1 MPIPSTY
8 LPSTIIQQ
16 TRVGADKEEEALDVA
31 RQKLQQPVDFDFSG
45 AYEMLRE
52 KGFDERTAMDTIAI
66 KLGEKNNFDVQA
78 ARKAGFTNEVI
89 VAKLIG
95 RDPDDL
101 VSSPGYTLAQGFGRG
116 ALAGAPA
123 GAAGYAAAA
132 GLGALGVA
140 SAPVLLGG
148 GLLTA
153 LVVGATGVGEALE
166 DVVFDEREL
175 LPSERPFGVAGET
188 LGAVAS
194 LSPTTQVGLKAI
206 PDAVDFGSKRLM
218 ARLQTQREAALKVDP
233 TSAVATK
240 GTGKIARRQFLED
253 LVSGVGKRARESGP
267 TKFAAQELFLSVVPA
282 AAEGF
287 AEAYYPGDDEVRL
300 IAGIA
305 GSLVPT
311 PGLGLVAEAGRPAA
325 SAIATDIDEKGFR
338 GSAANLFGLRDRGDR
353 FRRRKAAEFI
363 ARAYETSGGKPIEF
377 ADELDRLIAADPT
390 FAASVTPGQLTN
402 NPFFLLQEAIT
413 RKNNPILSEQTKKAG
428 QEASAKVST
437 LIETLKNIDN
447 QEALQVAGE
456 LETKLFTTQL
466 QNLIDQ
472 AMLKAAN
479 AAEKAGAVRQGDLT
493 SVDISKQQGAIL
505 KDAAVKAM
513 EEAKEV
519 RRKLYAAVDKRMV
532 IDTTPILQSYRQLS
546 ADFLLTAAGDLKG
559 DLVKD
564 LQNYGL
570 DLGGDV
576 FNNIVTEAGKRKKT
590 LTSRLNTIGS
600 TFQKTAQN
608 DPEAFSEFD
617 LLVDTLGGPQKRGYE
632 ARLDR
637 VILGFGKK
645 ADEEGALGAELP
657 QRVRA
662 NVLKLAQT
670 SKEVE
675 SVQRNIRTIDDDLS
689 KISLSDFVQDE
700 AVPQSLGE
708 ILAFRNKIRQLK
720 RTAEKGFVEGPTTA
734 QLAVLDNGVNVA
746 IQQRIADGLA
756 AGRDANLEALSTAER
771 YANSYNQVFNQTFA
785 GELGRSKAAGAD
797 VIDPE
802 TALDRLFLG
811 MDGTQAKRVE
821 DMLTAMRFEGVQDE
835 DLLGSVTG
843 AMDAFLRDKL
853 ARMATPS
860 SRVNPITGEREEFLQ
875 LTQKQLD
882 TFKDQYKNTIL
893 ALDPDGALL
902 DDLSDVA
909 KAQTA
914 LEAAFDT
921 ASDRAKTR
929 AKEASLGSFL
939 EAESAEKVVTNIL
952 IGDFPEQ
959 RLGQIARDINRASG
973 NEAYKESL
981 RQGLFSTVLG
991 SVISKTRAAPTQ
1003 DGKAVVDFR
1012 KLYDV
1017 LYNTQKTKDLHG
1029 FDNFKEGGVPLAKVL
1044 QNAGV
1049 LPEAEA
1055 KSLKEFLQRG
1065 KNLQEALADG
1075 ADDFINYND
1084 TDAMKDFVARFGGAQ
1099 AVSEVAKM
1107 LGLSPTI
1114 QTTGAGAKLAQNQFL
1129 GLPQMAFKDL
1139 LIDISKP
1146 GGASA
1151 LSKALRAGATENEQ
1165 IAGINR
1171 AYGYVASRLLGAPS
1185 YYASVSVRPVEEST
1199 PAPTPAPPVA
1209 SPIAGPAPAALT
1221 PQTPPAAARP
1231 PAAPD
1236 PNIRQRYAALYPND
1250 PVSSLIEQQGI
1261 AGLPQAPR

>member
-8 LPSTIIQQ
+8 LPSTVIQQ
-16 TRVGADKEEEALDVA
+16 TRAGLDKEEEALDAA
-31 RQKLQQPVDFDFSG
+31 RQKLQQPLDFDFSG
-45 AYEMLRE
+45 AYEMLRG
-52 KGFDERTAMDTIAI
+52 KGFDERIAMDTIAK

-101 VSSPGYTLAQGFGRG
+101 VASPGFTLAQGIGRG
-116 ALAGAPA
+116 AVAGAPS
-123 GAAGYAAAA
+123 GAAAYATAA

-140 SAPVLLGG
+140 SAPVVLGG
-148 GLLTA
+148 SLLAA
-153 LVVGATGVGEALE
+153 LVVGATGAGEALE
-166 DVVFDEREL
+166 DLVFDEREL
-175 LPSERPFGVAGET
+175 LPSERPFGVSGET
-188 LGAVAS
+188 VGSVLTFAPA
-194 LSPTTQVGLKAI
+194 TQLGLKAI

-218 ARLQTQREAALKVDP
+218 ARLQAQREAALKVDP
-233 TSAVATK
+233 TSAVGTK
-240 GTGKIARRQFLED
+240 GTGQIARRQFLED
-253 LVSGVGKRARESGP
+253 LVSGVGKRAREAGP
-267 TKFAAQELFLSVVPA
+267 TKFAAQELFLSAVPA
-282 AAEGF
+282 AFEGF

-300 IAGIA
+300 IAGLV
-305 GSLVPT
+305 GSVVPT
-311 PGLGLVAEAGRPAA
+311 PGVGLVTEAARPAA
-325 SAIATDIDEKGFR
+325 GVISTDISEKGFR

-353 FRRRKAAEFI
+353 VRRQKAAEFI
-363 ARAYETSGGKPIEF
+363 ARAYETSGGKPIQF
-377 ADELDRLIAADPT
+377 ADELDRLVAADPD
-390 FAASVTPGQLTN
+390 FAESVTPGQLTN

-428 QEASAKVST
+428 EQASARVST
-437 LIETLKNIDN
+437 LIETLKNVDN

-456 LETKLFTTQL
+456 LETKLFNTQL

-505 KDAAVKAM
+505 KDAAVQAM
-513 EEAKEV
+513 NEAKEV

-532 IDTTPILQSYRQLS
+532 IDTTPILQAYRQLS

-576 FNNIVTEAGKRKKT
+576 FNNIVTEASKRKKT
-590 LTSRLNTIGS
+590 LTNRLNTIGA

-608 DPEAFSEFD
+608 DPEAFNEFD

-632 ARLDR
+632 ARLDK

-645 ADEEGALGAELP
+645 ADEEGALGTDLP

-675 SVQRNIRTIDDDLS
+675 SVQRNISTIDDDLN

-700 AVPQSLGE
+700 AVPQTLGE
-708 ILAFRNKIRQLK
+708 ILAFRNKIRQAK
-720 RTAEKGFVEGPTTA
+720 RTAEKGFIEGPTTA

-746 IQQRIADGLA
+746 IQQRINDALA

-771 YANSYNQVFNQTFA
+771 YADSYNRVFNQTFA
-785 GELGRSKAAGAD
+785 GELGRTKAAGAD
-797 VIDPE
+797 VLDPE

-821 DMLTAMRFEGVQDE
+821 DMLAAMRFEGVQDK

-860 SRVNPITGEREEFLQ
+860 SRVNPVTGEREEFLQ

-882 TFKDQYKNTIL
+882 NFRDQYKNTIL

-902 DDLSDVA
+902 DDLSDVSR
-909 KAQTA
+909 AQTA

-929 AKEASLGSFL
+929 AKEATLGTFL

-959 RLGQIARDINRASG
+959 RLTQIAKDINRASG

-991 SVISKTRAAPTQ
+991 SVISKTRAAPTR

-1017 LYNTQKTKDLHG
+1017 LYDTQKTKDIHG

-1044 QNAGV
+1044 ENAGV

-1065 KNLQEALADG
+1065 KNLQEAINEG
-1075 ADDFINYND
+1075 ADNFIDYKD
-1084 TDAMKDFVARFGGAQ
+1084 TNAMKDFVARFGGAQ
-1099 AVSEVAKM
+1099 AVSEVAQM

-1139 LIDISKP
+1139 LIDVSKP

-1151 LSKALRAGATENEQ
+1151 LAKALRAGATENEQ
-1165 IAGINR
+1165 IAGISR
-1171 AYGYVASRLLGAPS
+1171 VYGYVASRLLGSPS
-1185 YYASVSVRPVEEST
+1185 YYASVAVRPVEEPEPDLT
-1199 PAPTPAPPVA
+1199 PAAPVA
-1209 SPIAGPAPAALT
+1209 PPIAGPAPAALT
-1221 PQTPPAAARP
+1221 PQTPPAATQP

-1236 PNIRQRYAALYPND
+1236 PTIRQRYAALYPND

>member
-8 LPSTIIQQ
+8 LPSTIVQQ
-16 TRVGADKEEEALDVA
+16 TRAGQGKDEEALDAA
-31 RQKLQQPVDFDFSG
+31 RQKLRQPVDFDFSG
-45 AYEMLRE
+45 AYEMLRG
-52 KGFDERTAMDTIAI
+52 KGFDERTAMDTIAQ

-101 VSSPGYTLAQGFGRG
+101 VSSPGYTLAEGFGRG
-116 ALAGAPA
+116 AVSGLPA
-123 GAAGYAAAA
+123 GAAGYAAAT
-132 GLGALGVA
+132 GLAALGVA

-153 LVVGATGVGEALE
+153 LVVGATGAGEALE

-218 ARLQTQREAALKVDP
+218 ARLQAQREAALKIDP
-233 TSAVATK
+233 TSAADIK
-240 GTGKIARRQFLED
+240 GAGAIARRQFLED
-253 LVSGVGKRARESGP
+253 LVSGVGKRAREAGP

-287 AEAYYPGDDEVRL
+287 AEAYFPGNDEMRL
-300 IAGIA
+300 IAG
-305 GSLVPT
+305 LVSSFAPI
-311 PGLGLVAEAGRPAA
+311 PGVGLVTEAARPAA
-325 SAIATDIDEKGFR
+325 TVMRADIEEKGFKK
-338 GSAANLFGLRDRGDR
+338 SAQNLFGARDR
-353 FRRRKAAEFI
+353 FERKRQKSAREFI
-363 ARAYETSGGKPIEF
+363 ARAYEAAGGKPIEF
-377 ADELDRLIAADPT
+377 ADELDRLIAANPE
-390 FAASVTPGQLTN
+390 FAQSVTPGQLTN

-413 RKNNPILSEQTKKAG
+413 RKNSPILSEQTKKAG
-428 QEASAKVST
+428 EEASAKVSK
-437 LIETLKNIDN
+437 LIETLKNVEN

-493 SVDISKQQGAIL
+493 SVDVSKQQGAIL
-505 KDAAVKAM
+505 KDAAVQAM
-513 EEAKEV
+513 NEAKEI

-532 IDTTPILQSYRQLS
+532 IDTTPILQAYRQLS

-576 FNNIVTEAGKRKKT
+576 FDNIVTEAGKRKKT
-590 LTSRLNTIGS
+590 LNNRLNTIGT

-632 ARLDR
+632 ARLDK
-637 VILGFGKK
+637 VIVGFGKK
-645 ADEEGALGAELP
+645 ADEEGALGTELP

-675 SVQRNIRTIDDDLS
+675 SVQRNIKTIEDDLS

-720 RTAEKGFVEGPTTA
+720 RTAEKGFIEGPTTA

-746 IQQRIADGLA
+746 IQQRISDGLA

-771 YANSYNQVFNQTFA
+771 YADSYNRVFNQTFA
-785 GELGRSKAAGAD
+785 GELGRTKAAGAD
-797 VIDPE
+797 VLDPE

-821 DMLTAMRFEGVQDE
+821 DMLAAMRFEGVQDE

-860 SRVNPITGEREEFLQ
+860 SRVNPLTGEREEFLQ
-875 LTQKQLD
+875 LTQKQLNS
-882 TFKDQYKNTIL
+882 FKDQYKNTIL

-909 KAQTA
+909 RAQTA

-929 AKEASLGSFL
+929 AKEANLGTFL

-952 IGDFPEQ
+952 IGDFPEK
-959 RLGQIARDINRASG
+959 RLTQIARDINRASG
-973 NEAYKESL
+973 NDAYKDSL

-991 SVISKTRAAPTQ
+991 SVISKTRAAPTR

-1017 LYNTQKTKDLHG
+1017 LYDTQKTKDIHG
-1029 FDNFKEGGVPLAKVL
+1029 FNNFKEGGVPLAKVL
-1044 QNAGV
+1044 ENAGV

-1065 KNLQEALADG
+1065 KNLQEALSEG
-1075 ADDFINYND
+1075 ADDFLNFDD

-1114 QTTGAGAKLAQNQFL
+1114 QTTGAGAKLAQNQFI

-1151 LSKALRAGATENEQ
+1151 LSDALRAGASENQ
-1165 IAGINR
+1165 QVAGLSR
-1171 AYGYVASRLLGAPS
+1171 LPGYIGSRLLRAPS
-1185 YYASVSVRPVEEST
+1185 YYASIGLRPEEEPT
-1199 PAPTPAPPVA
+1199 PDPTPAAPVA
-1209 SPIAGPAPAALT
+1209 PPIAGPAPAALT
-1221 PQTPPAAARP
+1221 PQTPPAVAQP

-1236 PNIRQRYAALYPND
+1236 PTIRQRYAALYPND

>member
-1 MPIPSTY
+1 
-8 LPSTIIQQ
+8 
-16 TRVGADKEEEALDVA
+16 
-31 RQKLQQPVDFDFSG
+31 
-45 AYEMLRE
+45 
-52 KGFDERTAMDTIAI
+52 
-66 KLGEKNNFDVQA
+66 
-78 ARKAGFTNEVI
+78 
-89 VAKLIG
+89 
-95 RDPDDL
+95 
-101 VSSPGYTLAQGFGRG
+101 
-116 ALAGAPA
+116 
-123 GAAGYAAAA
+123 
-132 GLGALGVA
+132 
-140 SAPVLLGG
+140 
-148 GLLTA
+148 
-153 LVVGATGVGEALE
+153 
-166 DVVFDEREL
+166 
-175 LPSERPFGVAGET
+175 
-188 LGAVAS
+188 
-194 LSPTTQVGLKAI
+194 
-206 PDAVDFGSKRLM
+206 
-218 ARLQTQREAALKVDP
+218 
-233 TSAVATK
+233 
-240 GTGKIARRQFLED
+240 
-253 LVSGVGKRARESGP
+253 VSGVGKRAREAGP
-267 TKFAAQELFLSVVPA
+267 AKFAAQELFLGAVPA
-282 AAEGF
+282 AFEGF

-300 IAGIA
+300 IAGLV
-305 GSLVPT
+305 GSVVPT
-311 PGLGLVAEAGRPAA
+311 PGVGLVAEAARPAA
-325 SAIATDIDEKGFR
+325 GVISTDISEKGLK

-353 FRRRKAAEFI
+353 LRRQKAAEFI

-377 ADELDRLIAADPT
+377 ADELDRLRAADPD
-390 FAASVTPGQLTN
+390 FAKSVTPGQLTN

-413 RKNNPILSEQTKKAG
+413 RKNNPILSEQTKRAG
-428 QEASAKVST
+428 EDASRKVSEI
-437 LIETLKNIDN
+437 IENLKDVET
-447 QEALQVAGE
+447 QEALQEAGR
-456 LETKLFTTQL
+456 LETKLFNTQL

-493 SVDISKQQGAIL
+493 SVDVSKQQGAIL
-505 KDAAVKAM
+505 KDAAVQAM
-513 EEAKEV
+513 NEAKEV

-532 IDTTPILQSYRQLS
+532 IDTTPILQAYRQLS

-576 FNNIVTEAGKRKKT
+576 FDNIVTEAGKRKKT
-590 LTSRLNTIGS
+590 LNNRLNTIGA
-600 TFQKTAQN
+600 TFQRTAQN

-632 ARLDR
+632 ARLDK
-637 VILGFGKK
+637 VIVGFGKK
-645 ADEEGALGAELP
+645 ADEEGALGTELP

-675 SVQRNIRTIDDDLS
+675 SVQRNIKTIEDDLS

-700 AVPQSLGE
+700 AVPQTLGE
-708 ILAFRNKIRQLK
+708 MLAFRNKIRQAK
-720 RTAEKGFVEGPTTA
+720 RTAEKGFIEGPTTA

-756 AGRDANLEALSTAER
+756 AGRDANLAALSTAER
-771 YANSYNQVFNQTFA
+771 YANSYNRVFNQTFA

-821 DMLTAMRFEGVQDE
+821 DMLAAMRFEGVQDE

-853 ARMATPS
+853 ARIATPS
-860 SRVNPITGEREEFLQ
+860 SRVNPLTGEREEFLQ

-882 TFKDQYKNTIL
+882 SFKDQYKNTIL

-902 DDLSDVA
+902 DDLSDVSR
-909 KAQTA
+909 AQTA

-929 AKEASLGSFL
+929 ANEANLGSFL

-959 RLGQIARDINRASG
+959 RLGQIAKDINRASG
-973 NEAYKESL
+973 NDAYKDSL
-981 RQGLFSTVLG
+981 RRGLFSTVLG
-991 SVISKTRAAPTQ
+991 SVISKTRGPSTR

-1017 LYNTQKTKDLHG
+1017 LYDTQKTKDVHG
-1029 FDNFKEGGVPLAKVL
+1029 FGNFKEGGVPLAKVL
-1044 QNAGV
+1044 ENAGV

-1065 KNLQEALADG
+1065 KNLQEAMGEG
-1075 ADDFINYND
+1075 ADDFLNFDD

-1099 AVSEVAKM
+1099 AVSEVARM

-1114 QTTGAGAKLAQNQFL
+1114 QTTGAGAKLAQNQFI

-1139 LIDISKP
+1139 LIDVSKP

-1151 LSKALRAGATENEQ
+1151 LAKALRAGATENEQ
-1165 IAGINR
+1165 IAGISR
-1171 AYGYVASRLLGAPS
+1171 VYGYVASRLLGSPS
-1185 YYASVSVRPVEEST
+1185 YYASVAVRPVEESA
-1199 PAPTPAPPVA
+1199 PAPTPAPPA
-1209 SPIAGPAPAALT
+1209 APPIAGPAPAALT
-1221 PQTPPAAARP
+1221 PQTPPATARP

-1236 PNIRQRYAALYPND
+1236 PTIRQRYAALYPND

-1261 AGLPQAPR
+1261 ASLPQAPR